1 MLSIL
6 KIIKFDNLLIIA
18 IAQLCI
24 RYGLF
29 EPFGIAI
36 TLNGFGIFLL
46 ILATL
51 SIAAAGNVIIHLND
65 DEKTNEKLGN
75 RLFIIFNV
83 IGVLLG
89 FYLSNLIGRPGFAA
103 LFIIVSGIFYMY
115 ATYLKEILVVKN
127 LIIGVL
133 ATLSILAIGIFDLLP
148 AITEKNRESQTVIF
162 SIIFDYSVFAFLI
175 IVLREILKDCLNV
188 DKDHNMGLKTIPIV
202 LGKERTI
209 KLIGI
214 LAILPIAAVIYY
226 IYTYLFSNSL
236 AVVAVLA
243 LIVAPLIFFIIK
255 SFTAETDKQL
265 RLLKH
270 LLRIVLL
277 ITAISLLM
285 YQYLLK

>member
-103 LFIIVSGIFYMY
+103 IFIIVSGIFYMY
-115 ATYLKEILVVKN
+115 ATYLKEILVAKN
-127 LIIGVL
+127 IIIGVL

-209 KLIGI
+209 KLIGM
-214 LAILPIAAVIYY
+214 LAVLPIAAVIYY

-255 SFTAETDKQL
+255 GFTAETDKQL
-265 RLLKH
+265 QLLKH

>member
-1 MLSIL
+1 MDLV
-6 KIIKFDNLLIIA
+6 F
-18 IAQLCI
+18 
-24 RYGLF
+24 
-29 EPFGIAI
+29 
-36 TLNGFGIFLL
+36 FLL

-65 DEKTNEKLGN
+65 GEKTNEKLGN

-127 LIIGVL
+127 VIIGVL

-209 KLIGI
+209 KLIGM
-214 LAILPIAAVIYY
+214 LAVLPIAAVIYY

>member
-89 FYLSNLIGRPGFAA
+89 FYLSNLIGRPGFAV

-127 LIIGVL
+127 IIIGVL

-214 LAILPIAAVIYY
+214 LAVLPIAAVIYY